1 MPVSRYGSLRATLA
15 SVLPVLASLLLA
27 NTLPLSAS
35 AQVNTRRGATVGGI
49 AGAVAG
55 AAIGDH
61 HGETGAGAAI
71 GGLVGAFAGGLLGNA
86 EDQQQILYRQQQ
98 AQLRQQRYFDYQR
111 TAVSAA
117 DVVTMTQNG
126 LSENVIVN
134 QIRQRGVQ
142 VRPQVADIIA
152 LHQQGVSETV
162 ITAMQQAQ
170 HQPIQAGTQSMRNP
184 RVTPPS
190 PRGISN
196 LVPVEAYLPV
206 PRYYPL
212 RCYDYPEPMYH
223 HHHGYHSGIHIRF

>member
-1 MPVSRYGSLRATLA
+1 MPVSHHRSLRAT
-15 SVLPVLASLLLA
+15 VGFIVPVLASLLLA

-35 AQVNTRRGATVGGI
+35 AQGNTRRGATVGGI

-71 GGLVGAFAGGLLGNA
+71 GGIVGAFAGGLLGNA
-86 EDQQQILYRQQQ
+86 EDQQQILRRQQQ
-98 AQLRQQRYFDYQR
+98 AQLRQQRHFDYQR
-111 TAVSAA
+111 NAVSAA
-117 DVVTMTQNG
+117 DVIAMTQSG
-126 LSENVIVN
+126 LSESVIVN

-152 LHQQGVSETV
+152 LHQRGVSEPV

-170 HQPIQAGTQSMRNP
+170 HQPIQAGRQSIP
-184 RVTPPS
+184 RPGATPGS
-190 PRGISN
+190 TRGVPN
-196 LVPVEAYLPV
+196 LIPVEAYLSV
-206 PRYYPL
+206 PRYYPP
-212 RCYDYPEPMYH
+212 RCYYYPEPMYH